1 MHRLVNTLQFRI
13 AILLCLTVISCNNPN
28 LNIIGPATYPDL
40 QEHKLGESEYFIRL
54 PKTMFLDEARGKEGQ
69 LGYGV
74 YLRDTSRRYKGSSG
88 FIEIEHGRPI
98 GGGLLDGEDKLV
110 NTVKSPIL
118 GKNVKW
124 KIYLNE
130 SGYFFSIAKRDG
142 MLLTASSRT
151 HEGIDSM
158 ISIISTLKER

>member
-1 MHRLVNTLQFRI
+1 MQQLVNTLQFLLVI
-13 AILLCLTVISCNNPN
+13 LCLTIISCDNPN
-28 LNIIGPATYPDL
+28 LNIIEPAAYPDL
-40 QEHKLGESEYFIRL
+40 QEHKLGESDYYIKL

-74 YLRDTSRRYKGSSG
+74 YLTDTSRRYISSSG

-98 GGGLLDGEDKLV
+98 GGGLLDEGDKLV
-110 NTVKSPIL
+110 DKIKSPLL
-118 GKNVKW
+118 GKNLEW

-130 SGYFFSIAKRDG
+130 SGYFFAVAKREG
-142 MLLTASSRT
+142 VLLTASSRT
-151 HEGIDSM
+151 HEGLDSM